1 MIKNL
6 TLIILI
12 LLTNCGYQ
20 PIYLNQELKDLEF
33 FEINSTGDQLINN
46 TIINSLN
53 LKVSK
58 SSGIDNQ
65 LYLNSN
71 YDIRETSKDASG
83 LVNTY
88 QSNIKVNFTIKKNE
102 QIVKSKTFTS
112 SFSYGAQSSK
122 FKLVE
127 YQKDVKTNLLNQII
141 EEIILFINIK

>member
-1 MIKNL
+1 MIKKL

-83 LVNTY
+83 LVNKY
-88 QSNIKVNFTIKKNE
+88 QSNMKVNFTIKKNE
-102 QIVKSKTFTS
+102 QNVKTKTFTR
-112 SFSYGAQSSK
+112 SFSYNAQSSK